1 MELSLLS
8 NVSQSKILERAQAE
22 KRGKFLIVL
31 WGLGIF
37 LNISICEL
45 SLVEIIQLLR
55 AQGLLPPPLG
65 R

>member
-22 KRGKFLIVL
+22 KGGKFLIVL

-55 AQGLLPPPLG
+55 AQRLLPPPLG